1 MGDKRLAKEWLLLI
15 GGVFFGLL
23 IFWPMLLI
31 ILASNQQPVL
41 DRLKKVFG
49 VLLGDEGSSNA
60 IAACLFTLAPYLL
73 VQLLRSIVWAI
84 RTVRS

>member
-31 ILASNQQPVL
+31 ILASNQQSVL

-49 VLLGDEGSSNA
+49 VLLGDEGSSNG
-60 IAACLFTLAPYLL
+60 IAVWLITLAPYLV